1 MRKGE
6 EVNMNLRFLSTLIE
20 WKGRYKKSK
29 LMGNSLT
36 FRNIESDVL
45 VRTKVDYLAL
55 SKNLVVVSIGEREK
69 CME

>member
-55 SKNLVVVSIGEREK
+55 SKKLVVVSIDEREK